1 MLEQIKKIS
10 LSSTNELQ
18 VCDYEGVRTS
28 SKRLLWY
35 CRAAKEGKER
45 RRQWAQK
52 RTVAKSEKKR
62 DEAISNSE
70 TGDDLL
76 EQEPE
81 EKRVVPGMLPK
92 DIVDILAAR
101 EK

>member
-1 MLEQIKKIS
+1 MLAQIQKS
-10 LSSTNELQ
+10 LS
-18 VCDYEGVRTS
+18 S
-28 SKRLLWY
+28 SKRLLRD
-35 CRAAKEGKER
+35 CRVAKEGKER
-45 RRQWAQK
+45 RRKWAQK
-52 RTVAKSEKKR
+52 RTAAKSEKKR
-62 DEAISNSE
+62 DEAISNKE
-70 TGDDLL
+70 TGDDDL